1 MKQLMQAT
9 LGPVATGL
17 PTDAPGVD
25 TRVPGAHQGRRARMS
40 PTDYLLAET
49 SIGWCRSR

>member
-17 PTDAPGVD
+17 PTVD
-25 TRVPGAHQGRRARMS
+25 TRVPGDHQGHRARMS
-40 PTDYLLAET
+40 PIDYLLAET
-49 SIGWCRSR
+49 RIGWCRSR